1 MKITYEQLYRSYPVF
16 KHLLDEPL
24 PIRTSRRLKGLVDR
38 LNPHLEQIENVQ
50 TELIRKYSEETED
63 GVFEILPEKRDE
75 FIGELEKY
83 LQHDIEVVWDP
94 INISDLGEDIT
105 ISVKGMEAISYLIH
119 DYENMAVI

>member
-1 MKITYEQLYRSYPVF
+1 MKITYEQIYRSYPVF

-38 LNPHLEQIENVQ
+38 LNPHLEQIEKVQ
-50 TELIRKYSEETED
+50 TELIGKYSEETED

-105 ISVKGMEAISYLIH
+105 ISVKGMEAFSYLIH
-119 DYENMAVI
+119 DFEIMAVI